1 MPMEPNPTRISARPA
16 INDRLGSTLF
26 LAALVHGIVILGV
39 TFTVASFD
47 DDHAS
52 PSLNVTL
59 LVDGRDEPAPEK
71 ADFIANRDSQAVGV
85 AAKGLHA
92 TTALSANE
100 PIAQAGSPDGADLTD
115 GAPRELVPS
124 ADELVS
130 RGTVRSDRR
139 DAAAD
144 RRSVR
149 RATQSRRP
157 GRRGRASDVR
167 GRARTAR
174 GAPERRRRAAHAVSR
189 RRARGNR
196 FSPSTSR
203 NGGARVERIGTANY
217 PTRFLGGPDHGRP
230 TLEVTIRADGSLKD
244 IVVRR
249 SSGDKALDQ
258 AALKILRLAAP
269 FDPLPPNIRKDYDV
283 LRFAYDWDFF
293 ESARNGAA
301 QAQTEGGN

>member
-1 MPMEPNPTRISARPA
+1 MPMEPTPTRNTVRPA

-26 LAALVHGIVILGV
+26 LAVLLHGVVILGV
-39 TFTVASFD
+39 TFSVATFD

-71 ADFIANRDSQAVGV
+71 ADFIANRNSQAAGV

-92 TTALSANE
+92 TTALSAQE

-115 GAPRELVPS
+115 GTPRELVPS
-124 ADELVS
+124 AEELVS
-130 RGTVRSDRR
+130 RGQSERVN
-139 DAAAD
+139 
-144 RRSVR
+144 
-149 RATQSRRP
+149 ATPQP
-157 GRRGRASDVR
+157 TDDPSDVR
-167 GRARTAR
+167 RTAATLVDAL
-174 GAPERRRRAAHAVSR
+174 APQTTAAELGIRAELPNGDDERRTLVATPS
-189 RRARGNR
+189 ARQSILAEYLEGWR
-196 FSPSTSR
+196 E
-203 NGGARVERIGTANY
+203 RVERIGTANY
-217 PTRFLGGPDHGRP
+217 PTRFLGGADHRRP

-249 SSGDKALDQ
+249 SSGDNALDQ

-269 FDPLPPNIRKDYDV
+269 FDPLPPNVRKDYDV

-293 ESARNGAA
+293 DSAGKSESQARPEDRN
-301 QAQTEGGN
+301 

>member
-1 MPMEPNPTRISARPA
+1 MPMEPQPTRISARPA

-39 TFTVASFD
+39 TFTVATFD
-47 DDHAS
+47 DDRAP

-59 LVDGRDEPAPEK
+59 LVDGRDEQAPDK
-71 ADFIANRDSQAVGV
+71 ADFIANRNSQAVGV
-85 AAKGLHA
+85 AAKGLHS
-92 TTALSANE
+92 TSALSANE
-100 PIAQAGSPDGADLTD
+100 PIAQAGSPDGADLAD

-130 RGTVRSDRR
+130 RGRSEPV
-139 DAAAD
+139 DATPQPTD
-144 RRSVR
+144 D
-149 RATQSRRP
+149 P
-157 GRRGRASDVR
+157 SDVR
-167 GRARTAR
+167 RKAATLVDAVAPQTSAAELGLRAELPS
-174 GAPERRRRAAHAVSR
+174 GDDERRTLYAT
-189 RRARGNR
+189 
-196 FSPSTSR
+196 PSAQQSILAEYLEGWR
-203 NGGARVERIGTANY
+203 ARVERIGTANY

-249 SSGDKALDQ
+249 SSGDKGLDQ

-293 ESARNGAA
+293 DSARNSGART
-301 QAQTEGGN
+301 QPGENN

>member
-1 MPMEPNPTRISARPA
+1 MPMEPHPTRISARPA

-26 LAALVHGIVILGV
+26 IAALVHGIVILGV
-39 TFTVASFD
+39 TFTVATFD

-71 ADFIANRDSQAVGV
+71 ADFIANRNSQAVGV

-92 TTALSANE
+92 TNALSANE
-100 PIAQAGSPDGADLTD
+100 PIAQAGNPDGADLTD
-115 GAPRELVPS
+115 GTPRELVPS
-124 ADELVS
+124 AEELVS
-130 RGTVRSDRR
+130 RGRSEAVDATPQPTDDASDLRR
-139 DAAAD
+139 KAAALVD
-144 RRSVR
+144 AVGPQTSAAELGL
-149 RATQSRRP
+149 RAELP
-157 GRRGRASDVR
+157 NGDD
-167 GRARTAR
+167 
-174 GAPERRRRAAHAVSR
+174 ERRTLYAT
-189 RRARGNR
+189 
-196 FSPSTSR
+196 PSAQQSILAEYLEEWR
-203 NGGARVERIGTANY
+203 ARVERIGTANY
-217 PTRFLGGPDHGRP
+217 PTRFLGGPDQGRP

-269 FDPLPPNIRKDYDV
+269 FDPLPPNVRKDYDI

-293 ESARNGAA
+293 DSARKSPSRA
-301 QAQTEGGN
+301 QPEDSN

>member
-1 MPMEPNPTRISARPA
+1 M
-16 INDRLGSTLF
+16 F

-39 TFTVASFD
+39 TFTVATFD
-47 DDHAS
+47 DDRAP

-59 LVDGRDEPAPEK
+59 LVDGRDEQAPDK
-71 ADFIANRDSQAVGV
+71 ADFIANRNSQAVGV

-92 TTALSANE
+92 TSALSANE
-100 PIAQAGSPDGADLTD
+100 PIAQAGSPDGADLAD

-124 ADELVS
+124 ADELVKTEDGPKQWTRRRNRPS
-130 RGTVRSDRR
+130 IRRTCAVRPPPWSTRLR
-139 DAAAD
+139 P
-144 RRSVR
+144 
-149 RATQSRRP
+149 RRP
-157 GRRGRASDVR
+157 RPSSGC
-167 GRARTAR
+167 ARSSQS
-174 GAPERRRRAAHAVSR
+174 GDDERRTLYAT
-189 RRARGNR
+189 
-196 FSPSTSR
+196 PSAQQSILAEYLEGWR
-203 NGGARVERIGTANY
+203 ARVERIGTANY

-293 ESARNGAA
+293 DSARKSGRPNAA
-301 QAQTEGGN
+301 RGEQLRLRRF